1 MEQIKWNFSY
11 QNGVDGISNRKIM
24 RNTEVKSEV
33 KTKRILLFRNIWY
46 NIFYRYIFLQAM
58 NQLDMP
64 AEGRAA
70 YGKE

>member
-1 MEQIKWNFSY
+1 VN
-11 QNGVDGISNRKIM
+11 GISNRKIM
-24 RNTEVKSEV
+24 LNTEV

-64 AEGRAA
+64 AEGRAV